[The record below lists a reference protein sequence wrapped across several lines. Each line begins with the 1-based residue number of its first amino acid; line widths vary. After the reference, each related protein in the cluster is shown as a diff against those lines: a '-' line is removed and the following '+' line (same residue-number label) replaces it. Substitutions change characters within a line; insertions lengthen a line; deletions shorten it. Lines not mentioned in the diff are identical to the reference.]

1 MVSSRYEVIRKV
13 FRNKGTDE
21 LYDLIK
27 DPMERRN
34 IIDEE
39 REMAEKCLGKITE
52 HLKEITY
59 KGKGEE
65 MVNIKRAIKKLKYV
79 KGRI

>member
-13 FRNKGTDE
+13 FRNNGEDE

-39 REMAEKCLGKITE
+39 IEMAEMFFGKIE
-52 HLKEITY
+52 KHLKETTY
-59 KGKGEE
+59 KGKDKEI
-65 MVNIKRAIKKLKYV
+65 VNIKRAIKN
-79 KGRI
+79 